1 MKKKK
6 LTTSAGAVVSD
17 NQNSLTAGQH
27 GPTLMQDHVLLNKLA
42 HFNRERIPERVVHAK
57 AAGAHGTFTVTGDIT
72 KYTLMYEEALPGM
85 MGAYTA
91 LRDEAYKDGAL
102 SHKVKRLIALGIA
115 LRAGC
120 TGCILYQTKAAV
132 EAGATKAEVLEAVS
146 VAIAMSGSTAL
157 GWSWR
162 VVKILEELGEW

>member
-1 MKKKK
+1 MESH
-6 LTTSAGAVVSD
+6 LELLGEVTTCTD
-17 NQNSLTAGQH
+17 KFKQ
-27 GPTLMQDHVLLNKLA
+27 
-42 HFNRERIPERVVHAK
+42 E
-57 AAGAHGTFTVTGDIT
+57 
-72 KYTLMYEEALPGM
+72 LPDVAT
-85 MGAYTA
+85 AYTA

-120 TGCILYQTKAAV
+120 TACILYQTKAAV

-162 VVKILEELGEW
+162 VVKVLEELGEW